1 MGRQIRGRRQQGER
15 AGPHDRGG
23 RASRRRRS
31 LVCAQVSQPHRL
43 RGVTHDTA
51 FEDWANKVWRLGAAL
66 GAEVGLADF
75 RKDITIE
82 VYNEAGQLTLA
93 YQVHRC
99 WVSQYQA
106 LPELDANSNAVM
118 IQHIR
123 LENEGWERDTTVPEP
138 KEPN

>member
-1 MGRQIRGRRQQGER
+1 MGRQVRGRRQQSER
-15 AGPHDRGG
+15 AGALDRGG
-23 RASRRRRS
+23 RA
-31 LVCAQVSQPHRL
+31 PGG
-43 RGVTHDTA
+43 GVTHDSA

-66 GAEVGLADF
+66 GGEVGLADF

-82 VYNEAGQLTLA
+82 VYNEAGQLALA

-106 LPELDANSNAVM
+106 LPELDANSSAVM
-118 IQHIR
+118 IQQIR